1 MTLHTATL
9 VGPAG
14 TPAPQAILPG
24 SFNPL
29 HAGHLQLAT
38 TACQRLGHSV
48 HFELSITNVDKPDL
62 TEEVIQ
68 QRAVQFATV
77 GPLWLTRASRFVQK
91 AELFPGAWFVVGYD
105 TAVRLL
111 DPRYSGSGA
120 ARDAG
125 LQRLWELD
133 CRVLVGGRV
142 DGTGTFR
149 TWKDQAERLSRQ
161 QAMLFE
167 VLPEEAFRVDISS
180 SELRDIGEP
189 AT

>member
-1 MTLHTATL
+1 MTLHAATL
-9 VGPAG
+9 IGPAG

-29 HAGHLQLAT
+29 HTGHLQLAT
-38 TACQRLGHSV
+38 TACQRLGHAV
-48 HFELSITNVDKPDL
+48 HFELSISNVDKPDL
-62 TEEVIQ
+62 SEEVIQ
-68 QRAVQFATV
+68 QRAAQFATV
-77 GPLWLTRASRFVQK
+77 GPLWLTRSPRFVQK
-91 AELFPGAWFVVGYD
+91 AELFPGTWFVVGYD
-105 TAVRLL
+105 TAVRML
-111 DPRYSGSGA
+111 DPRYSGSEE

-149 TWKDQAERLSRQ
+149 TWKEQAERLSEQ

-167 VLPEEAFRVDISS
+167 ELPEEVFRVDISS
-180 SELRDIGEP
+180 SALRQ
-189 AT
+189 AQHS

>member
-1 MTLHTATL
+1 MTSHSATL
-9 VGPAG
+9 IGPAD
-14 TPAPQAILPG
+14 TPSPRAILPG

-38 TACQRLGHSV
+38 TACQRLGHAV

-68 QRAVQFATV
+68 SRTAQFVSV
-77 GPLWLTRASRFVQK
+77 GPLWLTRASRFVEK

-105 TAVRLL
+105 TAVRML
-111 DPRYSGSGA
+111 DAQYSGSEE

-125 LQRLWELD
+125 LLRLWELD

-142 DGTGTFR
+142 DTSGTFR
-149 TWKDQAERLSRQ
+149 TWKEQADRLSQ
-161 QAMLFE
+161 HQAMLFE
-167 VLPEEAFRVDISS
+167 ELPEEAFRVDISS
-180 SELRDIGEP
+180 SALRQ
-189 AT
+189 AQKS